1 VISTTLTTP
10 HRGIAP
16 PATPSVPGS
25 PRGRRRVSR
34 LKRWSADHPAWPV
47 TALLA
52 FYPLWW
58 AMGLADESVIFM
70 AIPMLLRMCSWH
82 RSGRAIK
89 VPPAFGLWLLFLVC
103 AAAGGATLGLQAPN
117 TVVSPLSNRL
127 LSFGDRSLTYGALTV
142 LLLYAGNLLEGELA
156 RRRLAWLLGL
166 VGIYATIGGVAGVV
180 APGFQFTSPMA
191 YLLPRSMQ
199 ANNLL
204 QATLYPGFAQVT
216 GILGVTEGRP
226 KAPFEY
232 TNTWGECLSILL
244 PWLFV
249 VWWSYGSRRQ
259 RKLVVITAA
268 IALIPLVY
276 SLNRGVW
283 VGVGLTAVY
292 LAVRL
297 AARGKLAMLGV
308 VCGTLA
314 LVAVAILA
322 TPLQGLVTA
331 RLQHQQSNSI
341 RASLSGAAIQAANAA
356 PITGFGDTRHQQG
369 SATSIAVGPSSSC
382 PTCAQYPVGSN
393 GQLYLLLVCDGWL
406 GAALFFSFF
415 AYLAWRYRRDKTP
428 YGMAGVLVIL
438 LSFLYMFA
446 YDSLT
451 APLEF
456 TLLAVALLWRNDQW
470 RRGESGENRG
480 VDHPSPARRVLAPM
494 SWRPVVRAV
503 TVPAAAPARRSL
515 NGHGVSSAGQGAS
528 AGAIG
533 DGHGASTD
541 GAGAIGDG
549 HGASTDGQRVSAVPG
564 RSRPDRRL
572 AEVARGGL
580 LNMVGAGVAGLGTV
594 VLTVIVTRSFS
605 LAVAGGFFTAIS
617 LFLII
622 EAVVSLG
629 AATGTTYFIAR
640 LRSLGQQ
647 GRIPEVLR
655 TAIRPVAILSVAA
668 GGVLALLA
676 TPAAHLLAHG
686 QLTHAGARPD
696 EVAAELRAL
705 AVALPFAAIL
715 DTLLGASRGYR
726 AMGPTA
732 IVDRIGRPLL
742 QLVGVGAV
750 AIAGS
755 AALLAPLW
763 ALPYIPAAFIAWWW
777 LRRIRRRPPSDAP
790 APHTSGPVAD
800 DMAAAKAGEPLRFW
814 RFTVPRGLAT
824 LAQITIQRIDIVLV
838 AIILGPAEA
847 AVYTAATRFLVAG
860 QFANQAISMAAQPRF
875 TEMFTQGDRRGANRV
890 YKATTAWLILMT
902 WPLYLLAV
910 CYGPEIIT
918 VFGYSYRAG
927 ADVMVILGLT
937 MLLATACGQVDMVLV
952 TTGRSSWSL
961 INGLLAVGVN
971 VGLDL
976 VLIPAYGIAGA
987 AIGWSA
993 AIVLTN
999 LMPLA
1004 QVAATVGLNP
1014 FGRGTLISAA
1024 LAALSFGVLPL
1035 AARGL
1040 FGDRVVPSLAAIACG
1055 CVLMTAGIWRFR
1067 KELNVAAMPGTR
1079 QLAAALRLTRKLP
1092 AGAHLYAN
1100 HISITY

>member
-1 VISTTLTTP
+1 
-10 HRGIAP
+10 
-16 PATPSVPGS
+16 
-25 PRGRRRVSR
+25 
-34 LKRWSADHPAWPV
+34 
-47 TALLA
+47 
-52 FYPLWW
+52 
-58 AMGLADESVIFM
+58 
-70 AIPMLLRMCSWH
+70 
-82 RSGRAIK
+82 
-89 VPPAFGLWLLFLVC
+89 
-103 AAAGGATLGLQAPN
+103 
-117 TVVSPLSNRL
+117 
-127 LSFGDRSLTYGALTV
+127 
-142 LLLYAGNLLEGELA
+142 
-156 RRRLAWLLGL
+156 
-166 VGIYATIGGVAGVV
+166 
-180 APGFQFTSPMA
+180 
-191 YLLPRSMQ
+191 
-199 ANNLL
+199 
-204 QATLYPGFAQVT
+204 
-216 GILGVTEGRP
+216 
-226 KAPFEY
+226 
-232 TNTWGECLSILL
+232 
-244 PWLFV
+244 
-249 VWWSYGSRRQ
+249 
-259 RKLVVITAA
+259 
-268 IALIPLVY
+268 
-276 SLNRGVW
+276 
-283 VGVGLTAVY
+283 
-292 LAVRL
+292 
-297 AARGKLAMLGV
+297 
-308 VCGTLA
+308 
-314 LVAVAILA
+314 
-322 TPLQGLVTA
+322 
-331 RLQHQQSNSI
+331 
-341 RASLSGAAIQAANAA
+341 
-356 PITGFGDTRHQQG
+356 
-369 SATSIAVGPSSSC
+369 
-382 PTCAQYPVGSN
+382 
-393 GQLYLLLVCDGWL
+393 
-406 GAALFFSFF
+406 
-415 AYLAWRYRRDKTP
+415 
-428 YGMAGVLVIL
+428 MAGVLVIL

-446 YDSLT
+446 YVSLT

-456 TLLAVALLWRNDQW
+456 TLLSVALLWRNDRW

-480 VDHPSPARRVLAPM
+480 ADHPGPARHVLAPI
-494 SWRPVVRAV
+494 SLRPVVRPV
-503 TVPAAAPARRSL
+503 TIPAGPPAGWSV
-515 NGHGVSSAGQGAS
+515 NGHGMSSESQGAS
-528 AGAIG
+528 A
-533 DGHGASTD
+533 D
-541 GAGAIGDG
+541 GAGPSAGGRQASRGSHRASAI
-549 HGASTDGQRVSAVPG
+549 AG

-605 LAVAGGFFTAIS
+605 KAIAGGFFTAMS

-655 TAIRPVAILSVAA
+655 TATRPVAILSVVAA
-668 GGVLALLA
+668 VVLALLA

-686 QLTHAGARPD
+686 QLSHAGARPD

-755 AALLAPLW
+755 AALVAPLW

-790 APHTSGPVAD
+790 APRTSGPVAEH
-800 DMAAAKAGEPLRFW
+800 MAAANARQPLRFW

-875 TEMFTQGDRRGANRV
+875 TEMFTQGDRGGANRV

-910 CYGPEIIT
+910 CYGPQIIT
-918 VFGYSYRAG
+918 VFGHSYRAG

-976 VLIPAYGIAGA
+976 VLIPVYGIAGA

-1004 QVAATVGLNP
+1004 QVAATVGLSP

-1035 AARGL
+1035 AARRPVRRQ
-1040 FGDRVVPSLAAIACG
+1040 DRAVAGRDRRAA
-1055 CVLMTAGIWRFR
+1055 V
-1067 KELNVAAMPGTR
+1067 
-1079 QLAAALRLTRKLP
+1079 
-1092 AGAHLYAN
+1092 
-1100 HISITY
+1100 S